1 MAELFYRAA
10 NQYITKDK
18 EITVTSASLPF
29 WKYFAPEVDVHVDTT
44 YPNGQSSFSK
54 MVRSLEGWADA
65 FMRRIKYYTPPDG
78 HLTEE
83 YNLDTGEPRGAQ
95 DLTWSYA
102 ALLTAAF
109 ARAEVNNQSDY
120 VQSLA
125 DIPVPSL

>member
-18 EITVTSASLPF
+18 KITVTPASLPF
-29 WKYFAPEVDVHVDTT
+29 WKYFAPEVNVQVNTT
-44 YPNGQSSFSK
+44 YPNDQSSFSK
-54 MVRSLEGWADA
+54 MVQSLEGWADA

-83 YNLDTGEPRGAQ
+83 YNLKTGAPQGAQ

-109 ARAEVNNQSDY
+109 ARAQVNSQSDY
-120 VQSLA
+120 VQTLA
-125 DIPVPSL
+125 NIPVPSL